1 MWKTGGGID
10 MFGFFRTK
18 NRKEDE
24 EKRRIEAEILAQKQ
38 EKAMKEAAKKA
49 EEERLKKEASKDS
62 K

>member
-1 MWKTGGGID
+1 
-10 MFGFFRTK
+10 MFGFFRNK

-49 EEERLKKEASKDS
+49 GEERLKKEASKDS

>member
-1 MWKTGGGID
+1 
-10 MFGFFRTK
+10 MFGFFRNK

-38 EKAMKEAAKKA
+38 EKAMKEGAKIA

>member
-1 MWKTGGGID
+1 
-10 MFGFFRTK
+10 MFGFFRNK

-38 EKAMKEAAKKA
+38 EKAMKEAA
-49 EEERLKKEASKDS
+49 EERLKKEASKDS

>member
-1 MWKTGGGID
+1 
-10 MFGFFRTK
+10 MFGFFRNK

-38 EKAMKEAAKKA
+38 EKAMKEAANKA
-49 EEERLKKEASKDS
+49 EEERLKKEVSKDS

>member
-10 MFGFFRTK
+10 MFGFFRNK

-38 EKAMKEAAKKA
+38 EKAMKETAKKA

>member
-10 MFGFFRTK
+10 MFGFFRNK

-24 EKRRIEAEILAQKQ
+24 EKRSIEAEILAQKQ